1 MLFVVVV
8 VLIQV
13 MVTSY
18 KSYDFHENVE
28 NLFISIPNNHC
39 VALIT
44 FRITKPVCNV
54 HLSGVESL
62 NTKKK
67 KNEEEEKK
75 KRNEKENVGTVYVTY

>member
-67 KNEEEEKK
+67 RKTKKK
-75 KRNEKENVGTVYVTY
+75 KRKKGTKKKT